1 MTSTQSLL
9 SRKGGAHPGW
19 AWGVAELDQVDRN
32 ALEAMLRSSPDMSKF
47 SVEEMRAAYDA
58 GGVITPPRDD
68 VAHHREDA
76 AGVPVEIGLS
86 AGADPSRSVLYLH
99 GGGYIIGSTT
109 SHRGLVARLGSAAC
123 SRTVSVEY
131 RLAPEHPFPAAVDD
145 ALAAYRWLLDAG
157 QAASSIVLAGDSA
170 GGGLAVAT
178 LVRARDEGL
187 PMPAAAA
194 LFSPLVD
201 LLGEGESM
209 VAKAA
214 QDPTVDAA
222 GHARFCAMYLA
233 GAEPRSAY
241 ASPIHAD
248 LGGLPPLL
256 IHVGTAEALLDDAL
270 RLARR
275 AALDDV
281 AVELKAWPRLPHV
294 WQFYAG
300 IFSEGQ
306 QSIDE
311 AGRFLL
317 AHLAPE
323 G

>member
-32 ALEAMLRSSPDMSKF
+32 ALEAMLRSSPDMSKL